1 MASIISSE
9 ELSLGRSL
17 SVRESQFV
25 ARGRRG
31 GEEGKGE
38 EEEEE
43 VRGEKYEEA
52 RSRWN
57 GSRLRLEL
65 SDP

>member
-38 EEEEE
+38 EEEE